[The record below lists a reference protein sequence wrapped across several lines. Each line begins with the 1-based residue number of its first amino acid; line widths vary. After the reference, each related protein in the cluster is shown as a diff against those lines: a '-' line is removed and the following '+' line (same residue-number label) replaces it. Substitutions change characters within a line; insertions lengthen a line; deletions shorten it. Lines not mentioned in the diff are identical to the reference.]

1 MGTFSQITRIP
12 SKPRV
17 LSIGKTNGFVANF
30 HVESMCGRISF
41 GQKPKRMFSPAFM
54 DLPSPAQ
61 GLDFS
66 LALTHTQHAWRL
78 KD

>member
-1 MGTFSQITRIP
+1 MYLVLVDIFVIRRAYRKFFLSCGWRAKHATSFLRTL
-12 SKPRV
+12 PRLV
-17 LSIGKTNGFVANF
+17 K
-30 HVESMCGRISF
+30 
-41 GQKPKRMFSPAFM
+41 KPKRMFSPAFM